1 MQGVVAEFGRSRW
14 VGLLGVLLSGA
25 VHGVTFVALGAVQV
39 PSGSLR
45 APITVE
51 MTVVTPEPAPAPEE
65 PPPEEP
71 ATTEPEPPPPPKVVK
86 APKPVAAK
94 APEPSKTTAPP
105 APAEETL
112 ADFSGTTLTSEGTG
126 GWASAVGSGAAMNGP
141 IGKPNAVVTGRDRAG
156 VEGGVVGATG
166 PRVVGEAELSRR
178 PKPPSADVLNAALER
193 HFPRGA
199 RDQGIEGVARIKVR
213 ILANG
218 TVQPLA
224 TLSESYPGF
233 AEACKASMRDQSWT
247 PGLDAKGQP
256 VATDV
261 PYRCEFTIE

>member
-1 MQGVVAEFGRSRW
+1 
-14 VGLLGVLLSGA
+14 
-25 VHGVTFVALGAVQV
+25 
-39 PSGSLR
+39 
-45 APITVE
+45 
-51 MTVVTPEPAPAPEE
+51 MTVVTPEPEPEPVAPE
-65 PPPEEP
+65 PEEP
-71 ATTEPEPPPPPKVVK
+71 AAPEPEPPPPPPKAIKV
-86 APKPVAAK
+86 PKPVVAK
-94 APEPSKTTAPP
+94 APEPGKTAEPPP
-105 APAEETL
+105 AAEETL

-141 IGKPNAVVTGRDRAG
+141 IGKANAAVTGRDRSG
-156 VEGGVVGATG
+156 VEGGVLGATG

-193 HFPRGA
+193 HFPRSA

-218 TVQPLA
+218 AVQPLA